1 MTNRNTILGNSIKK
15 IRQAEGLTQVEL
27 AERIGKTQSYIY
39 QVEGGSIGYLGFSK
53 ILEEL
58 GYTYNIQLIKQKKG
72 VEEVHI

>member
-1 MTNRNTILGNSIKK
+1 MTNRNIILGNSIKK

-27 AERIGKTQSYIY
+27 AERISKTQSYVH

-58 GYTYNIQLIKQKKG
+58 GYTYNIQLIKQKKS